1 MKRKRRA
8 SAVFLII
15 SMVLCSPLSLYAQS
29 HNFVYDTK
37 DFEVPKERTS
47 GQKFIDKWL
56 INGGALG
63 SSIGSIVGVFVFQT
77 FFPGPIGLIAGTLIG
92 GCIGG
97 MIGSY
102 FDDRKGEAINYA
114 SFKRPPLT
122 KGGMWLKNAGPW
134 EQFMYQVD
142 LWGLN
147 GGSIAS
153 SATHIGLTTMAR
165 CIPGVGP
172 WLSPLAIGV
181 ADYAA
186 AVVVDNVDGKIDLA
200 DVGKKWDE
208 QNRRENSFQDN
219 RDDYTAFVNSMNS
232 SDRESQRKAFE
243 RYRESYA
250 QRPYVG
256 QRAYR

>member
-1 MKRKRRA
+1 MKKT
-8 SAVFLII
+8 SALFLIVLLVLNGPI
-15 SMVLCSPLSLYAQS
+15 SLLAQS
-29 HNFVYDTK
+29 HNFVYEDK
-37 DFEVPKERTS
+37 DFESSPEKRTS
-47 GQKFIDKWL
+47 SQKFIDKWL
-56 INGGALG
+56 INGCALG

-102 FDDRKGEAINYA
+102 IDDRNGEAINYA

-153 SATHIGLTTMAR
+153 SATHIGLTTLAR

-186 AVVVDNVDGKIDLA
+186 AVIVDNVDGKIDLA
-200 DVGKKWDE
+200 DVGRKWDE
-208 QNRRENSFQDN
+208 ENKAKRATSNYRDN
-219 RDDYTAFVNSMNS
+219 YKTVIESMS
-232 SDRESQRKAFE
+232 GGDREAQRRAFE
-243 RYRESYA
+243 AYRSSYA
-250 QRPYVG
+250 QRPSVG